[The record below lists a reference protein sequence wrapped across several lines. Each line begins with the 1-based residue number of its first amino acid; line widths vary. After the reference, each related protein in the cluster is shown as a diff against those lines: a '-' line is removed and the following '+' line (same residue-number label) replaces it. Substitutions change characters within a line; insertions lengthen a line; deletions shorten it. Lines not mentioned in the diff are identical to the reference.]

1 MLKTKEYT
9 ALRNSIEQTADS
21 FFKTSEVRRALLE
34 KDPEE
39 QEYLEALQEYI
50 DETES
55 KKDDNNKK
63 LEEVQNLK
71 NVLTIIKIQFII
83 SLAFSNATKNNMNH
97 LGH

>member
-21 FFKTSEVRRALLE
+21 FFKTSEVRIALLE
-34 KDPEE
+34 KDLKE

-55 KKDDNNKK
+55 KR
-63 LEEVQNLK
+63 
-71 NVLTIIKIQFII
+71 
-83 SLAFSNATKNNMNH
+83 
-97 LGH
+97 

>member
-1 MLKTKEYT
+1 MLNTKEYT

-21 FFKTSEVRRALLE
+21 FFKTSEVRIALLE

-55 KKDDNNKK
+55 KKMT
-63 LEEVQNLK
+63 
-71 NVLTIIKIQFII
+71 TIK
-83 SLAFSNATKNNMNH
+83 S
-97 LGH
+97 